1 MITLLALIKEKQ
13 PTLTKKE
20 TLKVSLKKHWQKE
33 MAETNP
39 NSIRNKEVLQD
50 NAKNNEVL
58 TDYAGFKLSCAQKPS
73 HFHVLK
79 IQ

>member
-20 TLKVSLKKHWQKE
+20 NLKVSLKKHWQKE
-33 MAETNP
+33 MAEINP
-39 NSIRNKEVLQD
+39 NSLRNKNKVLQD
-50 NAKNNEVL
+50 NAKN
-58 TDYAGFKLSCAQKPS
+58 KKCAQKHS

>member
-1 MITLLALIKEKQ
+1 
-13 PTLTKKE
+13 
-20 TLKVSLKKHWQKE
+20 

-39 NSIRNKEVLQD
+39 NSIRTKEVLQD